1 MTLNDITLAVLAGG
15 KARRMGGEDKGLIP
29 VAGQPMIQHV
39 LNRVRQPDMAALV
52 IANRNQEA
60 YADLGLPV
68 HADSLPGFMGPMAGM
83 MVAMSLA
90 QTPLV
95 LICPCDTPNLPADL
109 AQRLLDALEQ
119 EGADAAVACDDE
131 REHPVVILLK
141 RELLGSIEQFL
152 AAGDRKIDLWY
163 GQHKVARCVFAGAAD
178 AFANINTPEQRQEL
192 EQQLLAE
199 THR

>member
-15 KARRMGGEDKGLIP
+15 QARRMGGDDKGLIP

-39 LNRVRQPDMAALV
+39 LNRVCQPGMAGMI
-52 IANRNQEA
+52 IANRNQER
-60 YADLGLPV
+60 YAELGLPV
-68 HADSLPGFMGPMAGM
+68 HNDTIPGFMGPMAGM
-83 MVAMSLA
+83 AVAMA
-90 QTPLV
+90 EATTPLV

-109 AQRLLDALEQ
+109 AERLLAAMQSSDAE
-119 EGADAAVACDDE
+119 AAVACDDE

-163 GQHKVARCVFAGAAD
+163 GQHKVARCVFNDAAN

-192 EQQLLAE
+192 EQQLLA
-199 THR
+199 